1 MNDRGISSHSA
12 VTENLPPSLPDAGAI
27 WQDCLE
33 TLRHDL
39 PAQAYNTWLRPLRP
53 SVSEQRDRE
62 GTRFLSFL
70 LIAPNRFI
78 QDWVKAKLLSHIDD
92 VFASVTTSQGY
103 DLAGPSVVVATA
115 GAVNAVGAPESLH
128 NRETPR
134 GQQAQSVP
142 TTGAYSES
150 REHKL
155 ESVLDNRISLSADSE
170 DSLSPRQ
177 ASPILTSTTPS
188 RGFDR
193 RPGTAMSGVDTIIEG
208 KLSHQGALN
217 RENTF
222 DNFVEGKS
230 NQLAR
235 AAAMQVAE
243 NPGFAYNPLFIYGGV
258 GLGKTHLMHAIG
270 NYLKAKK
277 PNAKVVYLHSETFV
291 ATMVTALQL
300 NSINEF
306 KRFYRS
312 VDALLIDD
320 IQFFAGKE
328 RSQEEFF
335 HTFNALLEGGQQI
348 ILTSDRYHKEVN
360 GLEERLKSRFGWG
373 LTVAV
378 EPPELETRAAIL
390 MNKAALV
397 NVALPNDAAM
407 FIAQRLRS
415 NVRELEGALKR
426 VIAHA
431 SFKGEEINVE
441 LIKEALRDLFALQDK
456 LVTIDNIQRT
466 VAEYSKIKMS
476 DMLSKRRNR
485 SVARPRQVAMCLAK
499 ELTNHSLPEIGDA
512 FGGRDHTT
520 VMHACKQ
527 IAKLR
532 QTSIDMEE
540 DYNNLLRLLSS

>member
-12 VTENLPPSLPDAGAI
+12 VTEHLPPSLPDAGAI

-193 RPGTAMSGVDTIIEG
+193 RPGTAMSGVDTNIEG

-348 ILTSDRYHKEVN
+348 ILTSDRYHKEIN

-431 SFKGEEINVE
+431 SFKGEAINVE

-532 QTSIDMEE
+532 QSSIDIEE